1 MVAATSPTGRHFKP
15 ENYENYKLCRKAFA
29 TCCADMNTLLCVYGS
44 TTLKKG
50 ESCPFSLDAFTD
62 KNTAQLD
69 HFWTSEMDAFS
80 QDWQGSILWVHPP
93 YSMADLVLQKIKETP
108 NFTGCV
114 FLPEWFSE
122 DWFLEYMDCCT
133 TFRSFHSTDGM
144 FTLHGKHPQTRPNW
158 NCTAFYFIDYQ
169 PDQTK
174 LDFVLEGQLESP
186 IEDVAITTSLKVTP
200 LFISTITVI
209 LGNTNLQL
217 RALWDGGATDS
228 LIHTS
233 VANTHFS
240 QYIEPTLKLLA
251 GYSAESEERPQLT
264 EGQIRPLLKINAK
277 NKYITVKHS
286 LLLTDLCN
294 LYDVLIGRNLMKRLR
309 AVEDYEKETITLSP
323 MDDKVLRITP
333 DPISRITSVSTVTDE
348 QPETESSTPY
358 AAAKE
363 HFFNRYNSAGLC
375 ESVPPEN
382 S

>member
-133 TFRSFHSTDGM
+133 TFRSFH
-144 FTLHGKHPQTRPNW
+144 
-158 NCTAFYFIDYQ
+158 
-169 PDQTK
+169 
-174 LDFVLEGQLESP
+174 
-186 IEDVAITTSLKVTP
+186 
-200 LFISTITVI
+200 
-209 LGNTNLQL
+209 
-217 RALWDGGATDS
+217 
-228 LIHTS
+228 
-233 VANTHFS
+233 
-240 QYIEPTLKLLA
+240 
-251 GYSAESEERPQLT
+251 
-264 EGQIRPLLKINAK
+264 
-277 NKYITVKHS
+277 HS
-286 LLLTDLCN
+286 H
-294 LYDVLIGRNLMKRLR
+294 
-309 AVEDYEKETITLSP
+309 AHAS
-323 MDDKVLRITP
+323 
-333 DPISRITSVSTVTDE
+333 
-348 QPETESSTPY
+348 
-358 AAAKE
+358 
-363 HFFNRYNSAGLC
+363 
-375 ESVPPEN
+375 
-382 S
+382 

>member
-1 MVAATSPTGRHFKP
+1 
-15 ENYENYKLCRKAFA
+15 
-29 TCCADMNTLLCVYGS
+29 MNTLLCVYGS

-50 ESCPFSLDAFTD
+50 DSCPFSLDAFTD

-209 LGNTNLQL
+209 LGN
-217 RALWDGGATDS
+217 G
-228 LIHTS
+228 
-233 VANTHFS
+233 F
-240 QYIEPTLKLLA
+240 LL
-251 GYSAESEERPQLT
+251 YS
-264 EGQIRPLLKINAK
+264 N
-277 NKYITVKHS
+277 
-286 LLLTDLCN
+286 
-294 LYDVLIGRNLMKRLR
+294 
-309 AVEDYEKETITLSP
+309 
-323 MDDKVLRITP
+323 
-333 DPISRITSVSTVTDE
+333 
-348 QPETESSTPY
+348 ESSSASLHYDRTRDAGHNGEYVTVNPNPNSFLWFLWIFL
-358 AAAKE
+358 
-363 HFFNRYNSAGLC
+363 FFSWFLSFC
-375 ESVPPEN
+375 LWTHS
-382 S
+382 